1 LHVLQRI
8 NIMVSIDLA
17 FEYAYLAFKVLDPV
31 DDDGPG

>member
-1 LHVLQRI
+1 
-8 NIMVSIDLA
+8 MVSIDLA